1 MGRPTPLKASVPAG
15 SGWGLVPPSRA
26 QGLVALM
33 VGAGAVHP
41 GHRPWHSRA
50 TGRAGGRCPHLAAPR
65 CHLSLGHLSLGH
77 LSLGHLSLG
86 HPSLGHPS
94 RAPRRGHLALG
105 RLDWGCLG
113 SGCPNRD
120 CPNRDR
126 PNRDRP
132 NRDRPNRDR
141 PNRDRPNRDRPN
153 RDRPNRGRLSCG
165 RPALDAGAARTWAS
179 RMRRTAGCPWQ
190 ASRVS
195 TATWPGRAMLGG
207 RAARCPPDHPQRYQD
222 RAIPPGRRP
231 ARALRGVPD
240 GPPSRRLELP
250 IRPRILRHRPASFP
264 ATRADRSQAR
274 QAARAS
280 RDQARRPDRPWPGRS
295 HQWPPQTPLAAAWA
309 RAGPAMRKRP
319 RRGTA
324 TPLIPR
330 RPARSRRKRPVSPL
344 HSACRACTG
353 VYGAAGCVA
362 ARRAGG

>member
-1 MGRPTPLKASVPAG
+1 MAV
-15 SGWGLVPPSRA
+15 
-26 QGLVALM
+26 M

-41 GHRPWHSRA
+41 GRRPGHSRA

-65 CHLSLGHLSLGH
+65 CHLSRCHLSL
-77 LSLGHLSLG
+77 
-86 HPSLGHPS
+86 
-94 RAPRRGHLALG
+94 GHLALG

-113 SGCPNRD
+113 SGRPS
-120 CPNRDR
+120 RDR
-126 PNRDRP
+126 PSRDRP
-132 NRDRPNRDR
+132 SRDRPGRDR
-141 PNRDRPNRDRPN
+141 PSRDRPSRDRPG
-153 RDRPNRGRLSCG
+153 RDH
-165 RPALDAGAARTWAS
+165 PALDAGAARTWAS
-179 RMRRTAGCPWQ
+179 RMRRTADCPWQ

-195 TATWPGRAMLGG
+195 TATWPGRATLGG
-207 RAARCPPDHPQRYQD
+207 PAARCHPVHPQRYPD

-231 ARALRGVPD
+231 ARALRAIPD
-240 GPPSRRLELP
+240 GPPSCRLELP
-250 IRPRILRHRPASFP
+250 IRAQTLRHRPASFP
-264 ATRADRSQAR
+264 AKRADRSQAR

-295 HQWPPQTPLAAAWA
+295 HQWPAQTPLATPWA

-330 RPARSRRKRPVSPL
+330 RPARSRRKRPVSPP

>member
-1 MGRPTPLKASVPAG
+1 MALPRHGPGGGPLPSSRGPSVSSESGPSESGPSESGPSDVAG
-15 SGWGLVPPSRA
+15 
-26 QGLVALM
+26 
-33 VGAGAVHP
+33 
-41 GHRPWHSRA
+41 
-50 TGRAGGRCPHLAAPR
+50 HLALGR
-65 CHLSLGHLSLGH
+65 LDWGCLSSGC
-77 LSLGHLSLG
+77 LG
-86 HPSLGHPS
+86 HPSLGGPS
-94 RAPRRGHLALG
+94 LGGPSLGGPRRGHLALG

-120 CPNRDR
+120 CPHRDCPNWDR
-126 PNRDRP
+126 PNWDRP
-132 NRDRPNRDR
+132 NWDRPNWDR
-141 PNRDRPNRDRPN
+141 PSRDC
-153 RDRPNRGRLSCG
+153 PNRGCPNRGLLNCG
-165 RPALDAGAARTWAS
+165 RLALDAGAARTWAS

-207 RAARCPPDHPQRYQD
+207 RAARCPPDHPKRYQD

-231 ARALRGVPD
+231 AQALRGAPD

-250 IRPRILRHRPASFP
+250 IRPRILRHRPASYA

-274 QAARAS
+274 QVPRAS
-280 RDQARRPDRPWPGRS
+280 RDRARRRDRPWPGRS
-295 HQWPPQTPLAAAWA
+295 HQWPPQTPPAAAWA
-309 RAGPAMRKRP
+309 QAGPAMRKRP

-362 ARRAGG
+362 PRRAGG